1 MKGLP
6 MSLKVYEEVFL
17 GSKYEPEALWAV
29 LSVESGMWGFDR
41 ERNIKLRFEREKF
54 KKFVSEK
61 EYEEFEKLSQG
72 KQKNRDLFEIA
83 ESINKIQA
91 YKSTSFGIGQIMGFH
106 HKVIGYKSVEDMVKD
121 FRQGEDAQV
130 RGFIKF
136 LEKSGAGK
144 HLINKDWQSFARI
157 YNGPGYEIHS
167 YDKRVEAWYQKHKAF
182 KPDFYTR
189 NLQIILH
196 YLGYN
201 PGPVDGIWG
210 NWTQTAV
217 ELFCN
222 KENLKNCTKGKVQ
235 EIYKYAYEI
244 CFKISLREV

>member
-41 ERNIKLRFEREKF
+41 ERNIKLRFEKGKF
-54 KKFVSEK
+54 KEFVSK
-61 EYEEFEKLSQG
+61 QEYEEFEKLSQG

-83 ESINKIQA
+83 KSINKMQA
-91 YKSTSFGIGQIMGFH
+91 YKATSFGIAQIMGFNH
-106 HKVIGYKSVEDMVKD
+106 EIIGYKSVEDMVND
-121 FRQGEDAQV
+121 FMQGEDAQV

-144 HLINKDWQSFARI
+144 HLIDKNWQNFAKI
-157 YNGPGYEIHS
+157 YNGPDYKKHD

-182 KPDFYTR
+182 KPDFYIR
-189 NLQIILH
+189 NLQILLH

-201 PGPVDGIWG
+201 PGPVDGVWG
-210 NWTQTAV
+210 KWTKTAV
-217 ELFCN
+217 ELFCS
-222 KENLKNCTKGKVQ
+222 KENIKNCTKDKVQ
-235 EIYKYAYEI
+235 ELYEYAYEI
-244 CFKISLREV
+244 CFKI